1 MPVEKVFWDNPYL
14 TELAAKVTSV
24 NGGMVTVDR
33 TIAYAFSG
41 GQESDYGT
49 INKYPILKAEKTEQQ
64 ISYSLAVDHDLH
76 VDEEVLIKIDWDRR
90 YKLMRLHFAAEIIL
104 ELVYQN
110 YNRPQKFGAHISAD
124 KARLDFYWPGNIS
137 SIFDFLEQEIKCL
150 VDNDVV
156 IKSEFSDPKSEI
168 RCWKIENFANVPC
181 GGTHIK
187 RTGEIGQVSL
197 KRNNIGKGKERI
209 EIFLV

>member
-1 MPVEKVFWDNPYL
+1 MQVKKVFWDDPYL
-14 TELAAKVTSV
+14 TELTAKVTSI

-49 INKYPILKAEKTEQQ
+49 INQYPILNAEKIGKQ
-64 ISYSLAVDHDLH
+64 IVYSLEEEHDLH
-76 VDEEVLIKIDWDRR
+76 VDDEVLIKIDWERR

-110 YNRPQKFGAHISAD
+110 YNRPEKIGAHISVD
-124 KARLDFYWPGNIS
+124 KARLDFFWQGNIS
-137 SIFDFLEQEIKCL
+137 QTFDFLEREANRLI
-150 VDNDVV
+150 DDDVM
-156 IKSEFSDPKSEI
+156 IKSEFSDQASEI
-168 RCWKIENFANVPC
+168 RYWEIENFARVSC

-187 RTGEIGQVSL
+187 KTGEIGKVSL

-209 EIFLV
+209 EIILV